1 MEKYKKSYKSN
12 KLGSKVLLASMWN
25 GNFELND
32 ESDSVSNI
40 QDSFKYVIKNYEIV
54 GDDLCIG
61 TYFSQI
67 KNMILIRIKTEDWT
81 LILNLDLD
89 LKPETT
95 KLLGSTKSEIT
106 VYKNGEMFLV

>member
-1 MEKYKKSYKSN
+1 
-12 KLGSKVLLASMWN
+12 MWN

-54 GDDLCIG
+54 SDDLCIG

-67 KNMILIRIKTEDWT
+67 KNLILIRIKTED
-81 LILNLDLD
+81 
-89 LKPETT
+89 
-95 KLLGSTKSEIT
+95 
-106 VYKNGEMFLV
+106 